1 MPSSSTNMN
10 AAGPNPAQNLGK
22 YKIINHLSYSYDQ
35 EKDKDKKT
43 LNFSLSIAFK
53 QAAILSILVAGS
65 LI

>member
-22 YKIINHLSYSYDQ
+22 YKIINHLSDQ
-35 EKDKDKKT
+35 LDKKT

-53 QAAILSILVAGS
+53 QAAILSILIAGS